1 MTACPDIRL
10 RILALVTHEHNG
22 YKLVLEYSSVLVEHL
37 EAGYISIVSLVQVG
51 NVIPLLIF
59 IMICFMARLPQ
70 RPVADKIIVLA
81 PVAYFILQLQYAEAL
96 DFASCSLQVLGV
108 VFFSLLSIYLLGGG
122 SSLKF
127 TLACASL
134 VLAVASSPNGFF
146 LMPVGCLLLAQRR
159 RWAGAITWAVLTLL
173 MLFVYM
179 FHYLPFST
187 NKSRP
192 SATYALSFLGSAA
205 AGYQSKLSIVM
216 SISLGAVF
224 FAVAVTAFIRRY
236 HKRNPPVFYSML
248 FILLTAVAVS
258 SLRSDAGVAQSLSSR
273 YRIYSDL
280 FLALSYIFGIEELL
294 SLSKTKR
301 LRQYALVGIGSFSAI
316 FCFLNDW
323 AGARVLQHRKQAVN
337 YIYRVQWLT
346 DPSAIRDT
354 RTRDEV
360 LKYIHKRD
368 SATDRLLYPGEFEI
382 FEMDLP
388 TLREAESRGIYQ
400 PPYNV
405 E

>member
-1 MTACPDIRL
+1 MTKWLKLCISLSIMLLPIVVFYSLLWKNLIRVPFLDDYGVLLKSANRVTACPDIRS
-10 RILALVTHEHNG
+10 RILALVTYEYNG

-59 IMICFMARLPQ
+59 IMICLMARLPQ
-70 RPVADKIIVLA
+70 RAVADKIIVLA
-81 PVAYFILQLQYAEAL
+81 PVAYFILQLQHAEAL

-173 MLFVYM
+173 MLSVYM

-187 NKSRP
+187 NESRP

-236 HKRNPPVFYSML
+236 HKRNPCVLLNALYTTDRRRGVQPALGRRCGTKPFLPVPH
-248 FILLTAVAVS
+248 LL
-258 SLRSDAGVAQSLSSR
+258 
-273 YRIYSDL
+273 
-280 FLALSYIFGIEELL
+280 
-294 SLSKTKR
+294 
-301 LRQYALVGIGSFSAI
+301 GSFSSA
-316 FCFLNDW
+316 FL
-323 AGARVLQHRKQAVN
+323 HF
-337 YIYRVQWLT
+337 
-346 DPSAIRDT
+346 RD
-354 RTRDEV
+354 
-360 LKYIHKRD
+360 
-368 SATDRLLYPGEFEI
+368 
-382 FEMDLP
+382 
-388 TLREAESRGIYQ
+388 
-400 PPYNV
+400 
-405 E
+405 